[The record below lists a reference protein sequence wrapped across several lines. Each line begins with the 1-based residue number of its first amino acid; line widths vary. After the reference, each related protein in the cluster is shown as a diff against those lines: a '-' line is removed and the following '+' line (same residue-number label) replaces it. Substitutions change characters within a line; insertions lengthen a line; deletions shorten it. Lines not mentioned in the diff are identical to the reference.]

1 MRLVIAAV
9 AMLLSSTVYGDVL
22 GLRFGMTGDAVRA
35 AKLCKVPAANAAK
48 ASLTCKAVQF
58 AGTKMDAELWLPR
71 TGLARVGF
79 KARIGMKRGD
89 AEARADAIL
98 DRLVAD
104 YGPVE
109 MTGVGELTSAAAL
122 FDGADWQFTRMKG
135 KLKTASMFTAKHLP
149 DDTMQLIGKVIRDR
163 EGYAIELAFVPRAVE
178 LPRQ

>member
-1 MRLVIAAV
+1 MKLVIAAV
-9 AMLLSSTVYGDVL
+9 VMLLSSTVYGDVL
-22 GLRFGMTGDAVRA
+22 GLRFGMTADAVRA

-48 ASLTCKAVQF
+48 ALLTCKAVQF
-58 AGTKMDAELWLPR
+58 AGAKMDAELWLPR

-79 KARIGMKRGD
+79 KTRIGMKRGD

-109 MTGVGELTSAAAL
+109 MTGVGELTTASAL

-135 KLKTASMFTAKHLP
+135 KLKTASMFTAKHPP
-149 DDTMQLIGKVIRDR
+149 DDTMQLIGKVVRDR
-163 EGYAIELAFVPRAVE
+163 EGYAIELAFVPSVVE
-178 LPRQ
+178 MQRR

>member
-1 MRLVIAAV
+1 MRLLIAAV
-9 AMLLSSTVYGDVL
+9 MMLLSSTGYGDVL
-22 GLRFGMTGDAVRA
+22 GLRFGMTAEAVRT
-35 AKLCKVPAANAAK
+35 AKLCKAPAAHAAK
-48 ASLTCKAVQF
+48 ASLTCKAVPF

-79 KARIGMKRGD
+79 KTRIGIKRGD

-109 MTGVGELTSAAAL
+109 MTGVGELTTAAAL
-122 FDGADWQFTRMKG
+122 LDGADWQFTRMKG
-135 KLKTASMFTAKHLP
+135 KLKAASMFTAKHLP

-178 LPRQ
+178 MPRR